1 METAIDVA
9 ASEGSIAPQTCT
21 PEEFEMVGRESW
33 NEIRR
38 LREAERLSVAELAR
52 RFDLDRKTVRRC
64 LRGEEW
70 RSYRRTVTRSTILD
84 PHREFVE
91 QRAPEVNYSARVLYQ
106 ELRASHG
113 YAGSYE
119 TVKQFVSP
127 LRAAGA
133 SDELTQTRFET
144 PPGLQ
149 SQVDWGQAL
158 VVLGND
164 QVKMHFFVLTLGFSR
179 RGFCCGCP
187 DERLGQFLDAHER
200 AFYHFGGHTSE
211 LLYDR
216 PRTVCAPDGRGGR
229 VWNGTFLE
237 FSRYWGFEPRLCRPY
252 RARTKGKVESGVK
265 YVKRNFLPGRSFRDM
280 ADLDEQLASW
290 ITGISDLRIHGTTH
304 ERPIDRFQRERDHL
318 IPVSGQPG
326 FMLQT
331 RSSRIVADD
340 WLVSFQTNRYS
351 VPFSLVGRTVS
362 VEPCGNEIRIYH
374 RDDLV
379 AVHEL
384 RQGRYGMSI
393 RPEHGPGAIARN
405 ARKRH
410 GMTSGALQTSIASD
424 VEVRDLSIY
433 EQLAEAAL

>member
-1 METAIDVA
+1 
-9 ASEGSIAPQTCT
+9 
-21 PEEFEMVGRESW
+21 MVGRESW
-33 NEIRR
+33 DEIRR
-38 LREAERLSVAELAR
+38 LRAVEGLSVTELSR

-64 LRGEEW
+64 LHGDEW
-70 RSYRRTVTRSTILD
+70 RSYSRTVTRSTILA

-91 QRAPEVNYSARVLYQ
+91 QRAPEVNYSARILFQ

-133 SDELTQTRFET
+133 SGELTQTRFET

-149 SQVDWGQAL
+149 SQVDWGQAR
-158 VVLGND
+158 VALGHD

-179 RGFCCGCP
+179 RGFCCGYP
-187 DERLGQFLDAHER
+187 DEQLGQFLDAHER
-200 AFYHFGGHTSE
+200 AFDHFGGHTSE

-216 PRTVCAPDGRGGR
+216 PRTVCAPDGNGGR

-265 YVKRNFLPGRSFRDM
+265 YVKRNFLPGRAFRDM
-280 ADLDEQLASW
+280 ADFDEQLSSW
-290 ITGISDLRIHGTTH
+290 TSEISDLRIHGTTH
-304 ERPIDRFQRERDHL
+304 ERPIDRFQREREHL
-318 IPVSGQPG
+318 VPLSGQPG
-326 FMLQT
+326 FRLQV
-331 RSSRIVADD
+331 RSSRIVAED

-351 VPFSLVGRTVS
+351 VPFSLIGKTVS
-362 VEPCGNEIRIYH
+362 VEPCGNEIKIYH

-384 RQGRYGMSI
+384 HKGMYGMSI
-393 RPEHGPGAIARN
+393 QPEHGPGAIARN
-405 ARKRH
+405 SRKRH
-410 GMTSGALQTSIASD
+410 GATSGALKSPIMSD

-433 EQLAEAAL
+433 EQLAEVAL